1 LGIDTIDKYAGPLG
15 IGQKTGVDLPGE
27 LAGLLPSQ
35 QWKMKTFHE
44 KWYAGEV
51 ISVGIGQGALEVT
64 PIQLVRA
71 LSGIASDGHLVR
83 PHVLLPDQLTPQ
95 YKQAVLETY
104 AGTGDRQ
111 MPLNSDTWMTITE
124 GMAQTTQP
132 GPYHTAEGAHLE
144 GIDFAGK
151 TGTAQVVG
159 GGDTHNK
166 GGARTPNAWFVGM
179 VPRRNPEFAVVV
191 LQEHG
196 DFGSG
201 SAKLAA
207 QIITAYVNK
216 KRKQDGNLVLPTQKQ
231 PSSVEVGAVWSTPGS
246 VESHPGRKDN
256 DPARVGHPDSAGMA
270 AGRFEVAVDGSAER
284 PSGSIFPDR
293 DHRGEGLPSGAKAPA
308 HSESEMYGLKPVL
321 SDSGKIG
328 GSTSQPGAVGLPE
341 RIRRVVSGGT
351 R

>member
-1 LGIDTIDKYAGPLG
+1 
-15 IGQKTGVDLPGE
+15 
-27 LAGLLPSQ
+27 
-35 QWKMKTFHE
+35 
-44 KWYAGEV
+44 
-51 ISVGIGQGALEVT
+51 
-64 PIQLVRA
+64 
-71 LSGIASDGHLVR
+71 VR
-83 PHVLLPDQLTPQ
+83 PHVLLPGQLTPQ

-104 AGTGDRQ
+104 AGTGDKQ
-111 MPLNSDTWMTITE
+111 LPLNPDTWMTITE

-132 GPYHTAEGAHLE
+132 GPYHTGEGAHLE

-216 KRKQDGNLVLPTQKQ
+216 KRRQDGNLILQADKK
-231 PSSVEVGAVWSTPGS
+231 PSSVEVGAVWSTPD
-246 VESHPGRKDN
+246 SHPSDKSKSV
-256 DPARVGHPDSAGMA
+256 ARAGHPDSAGAGMA
-270 AGRFEVAVDGSAER
+270 AGKFEVAVDASPAQ
-284 PSGSIFPDR
+284 PSGPLFPDR
-293 DHRGEGLPSGAKAPA
+293 KPGKALQA
-308 HSESEMYGLKPVL
+308 
-321 SDSGKIG
+321 DA
-328 GSTSQPGAVGLPE
+328 AVGLPE
-341 RIRRVVSGGT
+341 RIRRAVSGGT

>member
-1 LGIDTIDKYAGPLG
+1 MP
-15 IGQKTGVDLPGE
+15 GQLKPE
-27 LAGLLPSQ
+27 
-35 QWKMKTFHE
+35 
-44 KWYAGEV
+44 
-51 ISVGIGQGALEVT
+51 
-64 PIQLVRA
+64 
-71 LSGIASDGHLVR
+71 
-83 PHVLLPDQLTPQ
+83 

-104 AGTGDRQ
+104 AGTGDKQ
-111 MPLNSDTWMTITE
+111 MPLNPDTWMTITE
-124 GMAQTTQP
+124 GMAQTTQA
-132 GPYHTAEGAHLE
+132 GPYHTAALAHLE

-216 KRKQDGNLVLPTQKQ
+216 KRRQDGNLILQADKK
-231 PSSVEVGAVWSTPGS
+231 PSTVEVGAVWSTPG
-246 VESHPGRKDN
+246 ESHAGEANKSVAKVGR
-256 DPARVGHPDSAGMA
+256 PDSPAGMA
-270 AGRFEVAVDGSAER
+270 AGRFEVAVDGSQAQ
-284 PSGSIFPDR
+284 PGGSIFPDR
-293 DHRGEGLPSGAKAPA
+293 GRRGEGHTSGAKAP
-308 HSESEMYGLKPVL
+308 SSSDTRMYGLKPVPF
-321 SDSGKIG
+321 DSGGTG
-328 GSTSQPGAVGLPE
+328 GIDGRKSSESRSGDVVPVGAIGLPE
-341 RIRRVVSGGT
+341 RVRRVVSGGT